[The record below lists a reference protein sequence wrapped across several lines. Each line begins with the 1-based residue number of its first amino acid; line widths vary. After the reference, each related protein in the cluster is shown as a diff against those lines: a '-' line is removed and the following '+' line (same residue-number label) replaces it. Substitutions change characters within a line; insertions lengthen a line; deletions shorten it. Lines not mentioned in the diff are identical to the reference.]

1 MNEHNKPTGKSRR
14 EFLTSFKKKE
24 EEMIKMLTPDGKLVL
39 VPRSAVTKSESKQKA
54 SNKDIY
60 DWMKNPSK

>member
-1 MNEHNKPTGKSRR
+1 MNDENKPTGKSRR

-39 VPRSAVTKSESKQKA
+39 VPRSAVTKSENKQKPA
-54 SNKDIY
+54 IRIS
-60 DWMKNPSK
+60 MTG